1 MLSAPVVIYNLV
13 LNLIFNKSISDL
25 ILRSCN
31 HHALMSTIMLNNNK
45 KKGKKK
51 REKKMRRK
59 KKYK

>member
-45 KKGKKK
+45 KK

>member
-45 KKGKKK
+45 KKKGEKNEKKK
-51 REKKMRRK
+51 KIQMNR
-59 KKYK
+59 